1 MGSSVASPAPAP
13 PIRVAAKPRMSRK
26 KGPGQKRVARKRY
39 ISPLFDDRGYPHP
52 QDEWESLLPEVKAGR
67 LIRKRRH
74 DAPRLD
80 DLNPNFGEEF
90 DEEKHGQMLKDEL
103 VVSHLSVHQQ
113 NVLRAVV
120 IKYWRVFCKEG
131 VTTPVKDYECEI
143 DTGNAAPV
151 RCRNPTFGP
160 HETPIIEKAIAKLV
174 ELGLADQIHDGEW
187 LSKPLLAAKPHQE
200 NVTDIADFVW
210 RFCVNYIALTAVTKI
225 IAMPIPRCDDA
236 VNMDFGDSKWKW
248 LMDAI
253 SGCNQIRVAK
263 LSREKLA
270 FAGPRNTKYTYNV
283 MPVGP
288 VNGPVIFIIFIHDM
302 DATWKGLATTR
313 GIVMDARTGTR
324 IIVDDIFSW
333 APTFE
338 AFIKYLTCQLQVCL
352 SQNLS
357 LSLKKCL
364 FCPERMEFVG
374 HDVCTDGNRPA
385 QSKHSLLKS
394 WPVFRIARD
403 VSSFLGFLNFYGTYI
418 PWFEERAAPL
428 RELSKL
434 GMQSNIEHLMNEE
447 HFKARH
453 DLIMAILSDPCL
465 ACFDYTKRPY
475 LLIDFS
481 KKGFGYNLCQP
492 ADDAASMSAMRRE
505 MEGGDCEF

>member
-1 MGSSVASPAPAP
+1 
-13 PIRVAAKPRMSRK
+13 
-26 KGPGQKRVARKRY
+26 
-39 ISPLFDDRGYPHP
+39 
-52 QDEWESLLPEVKAGR
+52 
-67 LIRKRRH
+67 
-74 DAPRLD
+74 
-80 DLNPNFGEEF
+80 
-90 DEEKHGQMLKDEL
+90 
-103 VVSHLSVHQQ
+103 
-113 NVLRAVV
+113 
-120 IKYWRVFCKEG
+120 
-131 VTTPVKDYECEI
+131 
-143 DTGNAAPV
+143 
-151 RCRNPTFGP
+151 
-160 HETPIIEKAIAKLV
+160 
-174 ELGLADQIHDGEW
+174 
-187 LSKPLLAAKPHQE
+187 
-200 NVTDIADFVW
+200 
-210 RFCVNYIALTAVTKI
+210 
-225 IAMPIPRCDDA
+225 
-236 VNMDFGDSKWKW
+236 
-248 LMDAI
+248 
-253 SGCNQIRVAK
+253 
-263 LSREKLA
+263 
-270 FAGPRNTKYTYNV
+270 
-283 MPVGP
+283 
-288 VNGPVIFIIFIHDM
+288 M

-313 GIVMDARTGTR
+313 GIVIDARTGTR

-434 GMQSNIEHLMNEE
+434 DMQSNIEHLMKEE

-465 ACFDYTKRPY
+465 ARFDYTKRPY
-475 LLIDFS
+475 LMTDFS

-505 MEGGDCEF
+505 MEGGDCEFLKPNSDLVLKSTGFGSRRSRGREADLHSHLGEGFALDWGINQKRAQLWSVRFSAITDCYALRFFVL